1 MQSLSRMHPLRGQ
14 CHMQVGFYFCVTE
27 QSMTETACRTQLVTG
42 VSFLE
47 VVDAVFR

>member
-27 QSMTETACRTQLVTG
+27 QSMTETTQQ
-42 VSFLE
+42 VSL
-47 VVDAVFR
+47 